1 MPPWLDTPGELGVVI
16 GAVLTAGAAVIAAML
31 GAAAVILAAWR
42 AKLAPLLHSTADHAQ
57 VAAEAVSANHGS
69 SLRDAV
75 VRLEASMA
83 GLTVDLR
90 DMRGEARDDRR
101 QSDRAHSEI
110 FKRLRAL
117 ESAPREND

>member
-1 MPPWLDTPGELGVVI
+1 MVI
-16 GAVLTAGAAVIAAML
+16 GAVLTAGAAIVSALL
-31 GAAAVILAAWR
+31 GAVAVIVGAWR

-57 VAAEAVSANHGS
+57 TAAEAVSANHGS

-83 GLTVDLR
+83 GVAGDVR
-90 DMRGEARDDRR
+90 DIRTEARENRA

-110 FKRLRAL
+110 FHRLRSL
-117 ESAPREND
+117 ERNDP